1 MKQCVA
7 CGRRYGD
14 NEVACPKCYCA
25 DWVTPQNAVSTH
37 IASTSFVCRH
47 CITLVEGGTA
57 RCPNCDKPLAPG
69 LLTFFCMIGIIGIPL
84 VLAYIAVS
92 FFVLEADLSLYAKD
106 SFWLLPDAA
115 LCLFAAPII
124 YGLMQAKTWG
134 WYLARWLLVFSLLA
148 VAAMVFVSAS
158 MEQTDTSANLAGM
171 LIFRFVGVLPLW
183 LYLDTRDLR
192 EYCGVVFHG

>member
-25 DWVTPQNAVSTH
+25 DWVTPQHSVNTH

-57 RCPNCDKPLAPG
+57 RCPNCSKRLAPG
-69 LLTFFCMIGIIGIPL
+69 LLTLFCMIGIFGIPL
-84 VLAYIAVS
+84 VLVYIAAS
-92 FFVLEADLSLYAKD
+92 YFFISKTDA
-106 SFWLLPDAA
+106 FWLFPDGA
-115 LCLFAAPII
+115 LCLIGAPII

-134 WYLARWLLVFSLLA
+134 WYLARWLLIFSLLA
-148 VAAMVFVSAS
+148 VAAMVFVAAK
-158 MEQTDTSANLAGM
+158 MEYTETSANLAGM
-171 LIFRFVGVLPLW
+171 LVLRFVGVLPLW

>member
-1 MKQCVA
+1 
-7 CGRRYGD
+7 
-14 NEVACPKCYCA
+14 
-25 DWVTPQNAVSTH
+25 
-37 IASTSFVCRH
+37 
-47 CITLVEGGTA
+47 
-57 RCPNCDKPLAPG
+57 
-69 LLTFFCMIGIIGIPL
+69 
-84 VLAYIAVS
+84 
-92 FFVLEADLSLYAKD
+92 
-106 SFWLLPDAA
+106 
-115 LCLFAAPII
+115 
-124 YGLMQAKTWG
+124 KTWG